1 MIESLPRNLSQL
13 DSEQLRC
20 ARDTRDARMSDLFR
34 DWSSL
39 GRVEM
44 SELRKLSD
52 ERQRLARHVGLRRD
66 LRGLRSSA

>member
-1 MIESLPRNLSQL
+1 
-13 DSEQLRC
+13 
-20 ARDTRDARMSDLFR
+20 MSDLFR

-39 GRVEM
+39 GKVEM

-66 LRGLRSSA
+66 LRGLRSLA